1 VNGGLTL
8 RGSDL
13 TNRGDIQAQDLDLG
27 LGNALSNTG
36 NIVATGDAALHATT
50 LTSSGT
56 VAGRTL
62 TAGAT
67 ELRNSGLMQG
77 SSAVNAADRFI
88 NAERQMALRRRLHAD
103 GRTADERRYAAGRD
117 AGHDRHHPDQQ
128 RHGER
133 ADGLSGT
140 LGGALTNTGL
150 LQSGGA
156 TTFTADTLA
165 NPGRITGGTLSS
177 PPAR

>member
-1 VNGGLTL
+1 
-8 RGSDL
+8 
-13 TNRGDIQAQDLDLG
+13 
-27 LGNALSNTG
+27 
-36 NIVATGDAALHATT
+36 
-50 LTSSGT
+50 

-77 SSAVNAADRFI
+77 SSAVNAAADRFI
-88 NAERQMALRRRLHAD
+88 NALNGKWLSGGGFTLTGGQL
-103 GRTADERRYAAGRD
+103 TNAGTLQGATLD
-117 AGHDRHHPDQQ
+117 MTGTTLTSS
-128 RHGER
+128 GTVNGLT
-133 ADGLSGT
+133 GLSGT

-156 TTFTADTLA
+156 TAFTADTLA

>member
-1 VNGGLTL
+1 
-8 RGSDL
+8 
-13 TNRGDIQAQDLDLG
+13 LG
-27 LGNALSNTG
+27 LSNALTNTG
-36 NIVATGDAALHATT
+36 NIVATDDAALNATT

-77 SSAVNAADRFI
+77 SNAVNAAADRFI
-88 NAERQMALRRRLHAD
+88 NELNGKWLSGGGFTLTGGQL
-103 GRTADERRYAAGRD
+103 TNAGTLQG
-117 AGHDRHHPDQQ
+117 ATLGMT
-128 RHGER
+128 GTTLTSSGTVNGLT
-133 ADGLSGT
+133 GLSGT

-156 TTFTADTLA
+156 TAFTADTWRTRGA
-165 NPGRITGGTLSS
+165 SPAARSPS